1 MSVRILLAASLVAV
15 PLSACAVAAV
25 GAAGAVGVAAVQDK
39 TVGEALD
46 DATASNVIKTRLLNK
61 SGERFAGVDVEVTG
75 GLVLLSGRVNS
86 PEDRVEAEG
95 VAWKQPQIDDV
106 ANEIRIAP
114 PGGFVS
120 NVADEVITARVRTAL
135 VTSKTV
141 KSVNFNI
148 ETYDGVV
155 YLMGI
160 ARSQK
165 ELQHAAEK
173 ASVVG
178 GVKQVVSY
186 VELREPRSAAIAE
199 TAPSSDAELE
209 GGPASYQE
217 RQLGQY

>member
-1 MSVRILLAASLVAV
+1 MSVRLILAASLAVA

-25 GAAGAVGVAAVQDK
+25 GAVGAASVAAVQDK
-39 TVGEALD
+39 TVGEAID
-46 DATASNVIKTRLLNK
+46 DATASNIIKTRLLNK

-75 GLVLLSGRVNS
+75 GLVLLSGRVNA

-95 VAWKQPQIDDV
+95 VAWKQPQIQDV
-106 ANEIRIAP
+106 ANEIKIAP
-114 PGGFVS
+114 PGGFIS
-120 NVADEVITARVRTAL
+120 NASDELITARVRTAL
-135 VTSKTV
+135 LTSKTV

-186 VELREPRSAAIAE
+186 VELRVPRAAAIAGV
-199 TAPSSDAELE
+199 APAESSELE

-217 RQLGQY
+217 QQIGQY